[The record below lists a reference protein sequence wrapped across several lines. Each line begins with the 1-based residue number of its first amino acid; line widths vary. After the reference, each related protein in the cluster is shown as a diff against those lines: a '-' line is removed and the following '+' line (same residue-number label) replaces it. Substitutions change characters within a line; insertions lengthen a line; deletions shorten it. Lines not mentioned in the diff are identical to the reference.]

1 MEYEVVEHNGKQ
13 ARKYPNGA
21 IRDERGRVIV
31 PQPELAKH
39 AITSDTAHDMLRARA
54 MKRARLATE
63 GALLATVR
71 TDLVLKYGDDAPL
84 VERAQTLQTIATTPE
99 AGKAA
104 VMSAQY
110 LDKLQGYA
118 DDPADAGQVVDA
130 VAGLVRELAKFAAQ
144 MMPNAF
150 DNSSYR
156 NHEVVDAGQ
165 PSDTGNTGRVQADEE
180 SDGVVV
186 GDG

>member
-1 MEYEVVEHNGKQ
+1 MDTDTQPRTKVL
-13 ARKYPNGA
+13 ANGA
-21 IRDERGRVIV
+21 VYDYDKGRIV
-31 PQPELAKH
+31 ANPGGGTQ

-54 MKRARLATE
+54 LKRARLATE

-71 TDLVLKYGDDAPL
+71 PDLVLKYGDDAPL

-130 VAGLVRELAKFAAQ
+130 VAGLVRELAMFAAQ
-144 MMPNAF
+144 MT
-150 DNSSYR
+150 SSVQ
-156 NHEVVDAGQ
+156 VVDAQAWQ
-165 PSDTGNTGRVQADEE
+165 PSDTGSTGRVQVEEE
-180 SDGVVV
+180 SGGGVV

>member
-1 MEYEVVEHNGKQ
+1 MFYERLCYNTGMDTQEQ
-13 ARKYPNGA
+13 
-21 IRDERGRVIV
+21 VIV
-31 PQPELAKH
+31 RESNGRFAPGTRAGAPP
-39 AITSDTAHDMLRARA
+39 ITTENARDMLRARA
-54 MKRARLATE
+54 LKRARLSTE

-71 TDLVLKYGDDAPL
+71 PDLIHKYGDDAPL
-84 VERAQTLQTIATTPE
+84 VERAMTLQTIATTPE

-130 VAGLVRELAKFAAQ
+130 VAGLVRELALFAAQ

-150 DNSSYR
+150 DNSNYR
-156 NHEVVDAGQ
+156 KHEAVEAGQ

-180 SDGVVV
+180 SGGAVV

>member
-1 MEYEVVEHNGKQ
+1 MNVCSTLGYNLDMEEQ
-13 ARKYPNGA
+13 
-21 IRDERGRVIV
+21 VIV
-31 PQPELAKH
+31 RESNGRFAPGTRSGAPP
-39 AITSDTAHDMLRARA
+39 ITPDTAHDMLRARA
-54 MKRARLATE
+54 LKRARLATD

-71 TDLVLKYGDDAPL
+71 PDLVLKYGDDAPL
-84 VERAQTLQTIATTPE
+84 VERAMTLQTIATTPE

-130 VAGLVRELAKFAAQ
+130 VAGLVRELAMFAAQ
-144 MMPNAF
+144 M
-150 DNSSYR
+150 STW
-156 NHEVVDAGQ
+156 Q
-165 PSDTGNTGRVQADEE
+165 PSDAGNTGRGQVEEE
-180 SDGVVV
+180 SGGGVV

>member
-1 MEYEVVEHNGKQ
+1 MDTDTQPRTKVL
-13 ARKYPNGA
+13 ANGA
-21 IRDERGRVIV
+21 VYDYGKGRIV
-31 PQPELAKH
+31 ANPGGGTQ
-39 AITSDTAHDMLRARA
+39 AITSETAHDMLRARA
-54 MKRARLATE
+54 LKRARLATE

-71 TDLVLKYGDDAPL
+71 PDLVLKYGDDAPL

-130 VAGLVRELAKFAAQ
+130 VAGLVRELALFAAQ

-150 DNSSYR
+150 DNSNYR
-156 NHEVVDAGQ
+156 KHEAVEAGQ